1 MNQLNPDLL
10 RGYVN
15 EQIVYLQEERFKSL
29 SILNLEILLAE
40 NPYLFEVKNITTA
53 NEIILSLLNSSIIS
67 SEAKLFEDFMKGL
80 AVSVAEKT
88 CRGHKS
94 AATGADLEFI
104 NQSIHYIVSIKSGPS
119 WGNAAQQN
127 KLEQDLKNAVA
138 KVKQAKHGINVQPVL
153 GICYGKTRTSYI
165 RNYCKVVGQSFW
177 YLISENPNLYTDIIE
192 PIGYRAKEHNDAFL
206 IEKSKVINRFTKQF
220 LDEYCDPSGTINWI
234 KLVEFN
240 SGNYEPDN
248 TQP

>member
-1 MNQLNPDLL
+1 MPFYHRPRKSFLVISL
-10 RGYVN
+10 RAWPSF
-15 EQIVYLQEERFKSL
+15 I
-29 SILNLEILLAE
+29 
-40 NPYLFEVKNITTA
+40 
-53 NEIILSLLNSSIIS
+53 
-67 SEAKLFEDFMKGL
+67 
-80 AVSVAEKT
+80 AEKT
-88 CRGHKS
+88 CGGHKS

-104 NQSIHYIVSIKSGPS
+104 NQGIHYIVSIKSGPS

-138 KVKQAKHGINVQPVL
+138 KVKQSKHGVNVQPVL
-153 GICYGKTRTSYI
+153 GICYGKVKPSYI
-165 RNYCKVVGQSFW
+165 RNYYKVVGQSFW

-192 PIGYRAKEHNDAFL
+192 PVGYRAKEHNDAFL

-220 LDEYCDPSGTINWI
+220 LDEYCDPSGVINWI

-248 TQP
+248 SQV